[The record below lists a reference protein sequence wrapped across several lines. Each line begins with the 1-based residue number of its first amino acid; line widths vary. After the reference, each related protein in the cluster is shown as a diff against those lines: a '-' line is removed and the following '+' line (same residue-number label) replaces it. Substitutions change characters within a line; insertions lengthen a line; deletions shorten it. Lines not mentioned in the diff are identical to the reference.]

1 MIKLKQYKDPW
12 LAEGVNDYI
21 GFYNREFFC
30 LDNFSSFA
38 IMYKGELYPTVEHAY
53 QAGKFAAHYPA
64 IAIEIRGAISAYE
77 SKKIAER
84 NLDKKD
90 PDFDNFKVSLMEELL
105 RLKLEQH
112 PYVKT
117 KLLETENYP
126 ICEDSPKDTFWGIG
140 KDKNGRNELG
150 KLWVKLRE
158 ELRQ

>member
-1 MIKLKQYKDPW
+1 MIKLEQYRDPW

-38 IMYKGELYPTVEHAY
+38 IMYNGESYPTIEHAY
-53 QAGKFAAHYPA
+53 QAGKFAKHHPK
-64 IAIEIRGAISAYE
+64 IAAQIRVAISAYE

-84 NLDKKD
+84 NANKKD
-90 PDFDNFKVSLMEELL
+90 PEFDNFKVALMEELL
-105 RLKLEQH
+105 RLKLAQH

-117 KLLETENYP
+117 KLLETGDYP

-140 KDKNGRNELG
+140 ADKKGRNELG
-150 KLWVKLRE
+150 KLWMKLRE